1 MLQLSLHMTATAILC
16 YNPSNNFLRTNQPK
30 QRYLKNNSF
39 SHSLSAS
46 RSFTCG
52 LAPFKLLVKSPM
64 GESVRTAY
72 RDGKSDEHIEVL
84 EQEAFVDK
92 SSEVQPKLLFPEVES
107 TLNRLSKWIVS
118 ALFGFF
124 VIWRHDA
131 EALWFAGGSVVNAM
145 LSVLLKQILNQ
156 KRPSTLKSDPGMP
169 SSHSQ
174 AIFFAVMFTILS
186 SIESFRINA
195 FTIISSGLVLALG
208 SYLSYLRVS
217 QKLHTVSQ
225 VVVGAAVGSIFSIS
239 WYWLWN
245 TFVLDA
251 FASSLWVRII
261 VIVGSAGFCLGFLLH
276 VVRHWFKDNE
286 I

>member
-84 EQEAFVDK
+84 EQEAFVDR

-107 TLNRLSKWIVS
+107 TLNRL
-118 ALFGFF
+118 
-124 VIWRHDA
+124 
-131 EALWFAGGSVVNAM
+131 
-145 LSVLLKQILNQ
+145 
-156 KRPSTLKSDPGMP
+156 
-169 SSHSQ
+169 
-174 AIFFAVMFTILS
+174 
-186 SIESFRINA
+186 
-195 FTIISSGLVLALG
+195 
-208 SYLSYLRVS
+208 
-217 QKLHTVSQ
+217 
-225 VVVGAAVGSIFSIS
+225 VG
-239 WYWLWN
+239 N
-245 TFVLDA
+245 P
-251 FASSLWVRII
+251 
-261 VIVGSAGFCLGFLLH
+261 
-276 VVRHWFKDNE
+276 
-286 I
+286 